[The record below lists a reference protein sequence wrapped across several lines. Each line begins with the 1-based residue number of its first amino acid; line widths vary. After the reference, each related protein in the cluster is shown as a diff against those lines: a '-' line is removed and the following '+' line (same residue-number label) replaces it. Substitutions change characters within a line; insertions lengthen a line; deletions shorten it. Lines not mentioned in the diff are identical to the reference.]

1 MSGTS
6 SAGAR
11 LLGSTAGTTVTGMAV
26 KKRSVA
32 LDKDVADAVV
42 KAAKEEGVSVSA
54 WLSEAARKQ
63 LKIHQ
68 GLQAMREWEAEFGAI
83 TDEERAE
90 AEAIFRKH
98 GLIPTPR
105 PRRTRKVRR

>member
-1 MSGTS
+1 MSAS
-6 SAGAR
+6 AR
-11 LLGSTAGTTVTGMAV
+11 LLGSTAGTTFSSMAV

-54 WLSEAARKQ
+54 WLSEAAKKQ

-68 GLQAMREWEAEFGAI
+68 GLQAIREWEEEFGPI
-83 TDEERAE
+83 TEEEIAE
-90 AEAIFRKH
+90 ADAILQKH
-98 GLIPTPR
+98 GLIPK
-105 PRRTRKVRR
+105 PRRQRARKVRR

>member
-1 MSGTS
+1 MSAS
-6 SAGAR
+6 AR
-11 LLGSTAGTTVTGMAV
+11 LLGSTRGTTLPSMAV

-54 WLSEAARKQ
+54 WLCEAAKKQ

-68 GLQAMREWEAEFGAI
+68 GLQAIREWEAEHGAP
-83 TDEERAE
+83 TAEEMAE
-90 AEAIFRKH
+90 VDAIFEKH
-98 GLIPTPR
+98 GLIPK
-105 PRRTRKVRR
+105 RRRGVARKARR

>member
-1 MSGTS
+1 
-6 SAGAR
+6 
-11 LLGSTAGTTVTGMAV
+11 MAV

-54 WLSEAARKQ
+54 WLSEAAKKQ

-68 GLQAMREWEAEFGAI
+68 GLQAIREWEAEHSAP
-83 TDEERAE
+83 TAEEMAE
-90 AEAIFRKH
+90 VDAIFEKH
-98 GLIPTPR
+98 GLIPK
-105 PRRTRKVRR
+105 RRRGVARKARR